1 MRAASAP
8 EAGFAGEVQ
17 AARAGH
23 RTCPRT
29 LMLTMFGSAFES
41 SLLTSSALLIV
52 LLGRCAVAWLRAVAA
67 TAASAYSAV
76 LSLHRFDFSFGS
88 CLKPEGVCYGNTKLS
103 GSYSN
108 IPNYRALAS
117 R

>member
-1 MRAASAP
+1 MVCTTDVCVECGLDLVVAKLSRVRAASAP

-67 TAASAYSAV
+67 TAAAAYSAV
-76 LSLHRFDFSFGS
+76 LWLPRLRLDW
-88 CLKPEGVCYGNTKLS
+88 P
-103 GSYSN
+103 
-108 IPNYRALAS
+108 R
-117 R
+117 

>member
-1 MRAASAP
+1 LHKLCGVRARAASAP

-67 TAASAYSAV
+67 TAAAAYSAV
-76 LSLHRFDFSFGS
+76 LSLPLRVFVF
-88 CLKPEGVCYGNTKLS
+88 
-103 GSYSN
+103 
-108 IPNYRALAS
+108 A
-117 R
+117 